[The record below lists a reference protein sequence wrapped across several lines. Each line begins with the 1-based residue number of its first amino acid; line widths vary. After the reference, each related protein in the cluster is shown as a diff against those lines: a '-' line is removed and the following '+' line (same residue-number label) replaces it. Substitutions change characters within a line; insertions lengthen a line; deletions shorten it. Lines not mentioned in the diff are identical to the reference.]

1 MSQQTNLNVSPYFD
15 DFNSNNDYH
24 KVLFKP
30 GYPVQARE
38 LTTLQSIL
46 QNQIEKFGQHF
57 FKEGAK
63 VIPGNISYNAIYYAV
78 ELSNTYIGIPVDA
91 YVGQLIGTKIT
102 GLTSG
107 VTAVVEKILLSRDSE
122 RGNTTLYINYLS
134 SNTQNNSTQEFLDG
148 ELLSSGNEI
157 TSGLLG
163 NITITAGTPFAST
176 ISNNA
181 SSVGASFSIT
191 NGVYFIR
198 GQFVNVK
205 SETLILDQYSNK
217 PNCRVGLFINE
228 QIINSDIDES
238 LNDNS
243 QGFNNYAA
251 PGADR
256 LKISV
261 SLFKKNL
268 EDFDDGNFI
277 ELSTI
282 KDGIIRSQKI
292 IPDKET
298 NLIIEEVAKRTHS
311 QSGDYIIDPFNI
323 SVKESLNDGIG
334 NGGIFNSD
342 QFTYGGSVPSDDLSI
357 YQISPGKAVIKGYEV
372 EPKSLSFLDVPKPRT
387 IKTLLDQAINYNTGA
402 TIKLNRVYG
411 VPTIGIGNTYV
422 LSLRDSRVGSIS
434 TVAPGKEIGV
444 ARVYDFRLESG
455 SYNNAN
461 KDLNEWHISLY
472 DIQTITEITLNQPI
486 TLLVPTFVKGKYSG
500 ATGFLKDSV
509 TAGIAIT
516 IYDKFGDF
524 IPNESFL
531 FNEIEDNRVAISVTS
546 YGISDIKA
554 ISGFVGSASTF
565 TADVIQSELI
575 NIGIAS
581 ISASSSGIS
590 TVTISNSQFPGKIIK
605 PSNLIKYSNFSSND
619 PVIAKVVSVGT
630 SQITISGVSTVFGV
644 TQGNLPNSNLNVTD
658 LKLLSTILE
667 SSSDN
672 TLYASFPK
680 INIESVDISNASLS
694 IRKIFTVNINNNQLS
709 ETIFAGVNQT
719 FLPFDV
725 EKYLLIRSDGITETL
740 TSDKFSITNNLSE
753 LQIYNLG
760 SNNVGATLITTIKK
774 IKPKEKIK
782 LKNRVNF
789 ITVEKSKFESSGIG
803 LTTLNDGLT
812 YGNYP
817 YGTRVQDKNI
827 SLNTPDIIEIHAI
840 YESSNTNSADAPTIL
855 LSSIS
860 GPTTKTSDLI
870 IGEQFVGENSGTIAI
885 IAERKS
891 DSQISYITKNQNNFK
906 EGETVSFKE
915 SGIKATITTLNT
927 TSFNISARFSYENGQ
942 NGSFYDYGK
951 INRKSEFSE
960 PTKKLKIYF
969 SDGYYQSTDD
979 GDITTS
985 QSYNSF
991 NYSREIQTINGI
1003 RNTDIIDIRPRVS
1016 NYSVLENSRSPF
1028 EFHGRTFNSTGNSS
1042 TYILASNESIITTFS
1057 FYLGRIDRIYL
1068 TKDGNFQ
1075 IKYGTPSEKPEKSV
1089 SVDDALEIGSITLP
1103 PYLYTSGSISI
1114 EFLEH
1119 KRFRMVDIKQLEN
1132 RIKNLEYYTALSL
1145 LETNTANLFISDSN
1159 GLNAFKSGFF
1169 VDNFSSLIT
1178 QENGIEYKNS
1188 IDFTNKEL
1196 RPKHYTT
1203 SIDLIFGPVTNVDP
1217 NQDLAFSVIE
1227 GNNVRKTTDIITL
1240 DYAEVEWL
1248 KQSFATRSES
1258 ATPFLISFW
1267 QGTLELTPASDTW
1280 VDVARIEAKTIDTEG
1295 NYAQTIAESVRSLNL
1310 DPQTGFAPTVWNSW
1324 VDNWTG
1330 QEVINTTRTREE
1342 NSSGGTFGVGGWI
1355 NGGSGGSAALF
1366 ERQTNTVVQ
1375 DNFREVIQTGQSTR
1389 SGTRTIIS
1397 EQFDKTSVGDRV
1409 VSRDLISSM
1418 RSRNIQFV
1426 LKKVK
1431 PLTQL
1436 YAFFDGIDVTKYCVP
1451 KLIEISM
1458 ISGIFEVGEHVLGSV
1473 RSTGLSEVS
1482 TRVGRGG
1489 IIFRVAQSNHKE
1501 GPYNSAISSYPFN
1514 PYTSQILQNNYSST
1528 SNILNIDIFSLSN
1541 QPEGGFSGYLET
1553 DMILVGTKSGAQAT
1567 ITNLRLVSDLS
1578 AGLIGSFFI
1587 PNPNF
1592 MGHPRFQTGNKV
1604 LTFVNNK
1611 NNDQNSATT
1620 IAEEGFS
1627 SNGTLETV
1635 QENIIS
1641 VRNAR
1646 VQNKQE
1652 FEERSLSKTTG
1663 TQLVSSNL
1671 VNSSNRNVLIGWYDP
1686 LAQSFLVEDST
1697 GIFITRCDIFFKTKD
1712 DMDIPV
1718 TLQIRTM
1725 QNGFPTQ
1732 KILPF
1737 SEITLD
1743 PSQVRTSGDSSVA
1756 TSFIF
1761 KSPVYLEGGNTEYS
1775 ICVAS
1780 NSTKYS
1786 VYISRVGETDY
1797 LTQSYIS
1804 NQPYLGSLFKSQ
1816 NASTWEASQ
1825 WEDLKFVIYRA
1836 DFLSN
1841 GTVEF
1846 YSPELSKGNS
1856 QIPTLMPDSLIL
1868 NSRKIRVGLGTTV
1881 QDSGFKLGNTVLQLG
1896 TNATGNYVASAGIAT
1911 GTLSITNS
1919 GIGYTPSSGS
1929 FQFDNVNLTT
1939 ITGYGKNATANIT
1952 ISNGVAIAATIS
1964 STGTGYQLGDVV
1976 GITTIGSFSIGRNA
1990 RFSLVSIANTNQ
2002 LILDNVQG
2010 DFIVSGVGNTVQ
2022 YTNSSGITT
2031 TLNSSVGGNVQISDI
2046 SIDNDG
2052 LHILVN
2058 HKNHGMYHDEN
2069 YVTLSNIEPD
2079 IKPTKL
2085 TSAYTS
2091 DSISAILIENISN
2104 FTTFENIGIGTT
2116 NLGYVLIGDE
2126 IISYTSTSASSI
2138 NGTIVRGS
2146 NPKNYPVGT
2155 PVYKYELGG
2164 VSLRRI
2170 NKTHYLNDAIIP
2182 SPITF
2187 DSYNIKVD
2195 MSANGSNRA
2204 EGAGYPKL
2212 YLNQTKSSGGFNI
2225 NASQNLPY
2233 EIITPNVHNL
2243 TIQGTNL
2250 TAEIRTI
2257 SGSSINGNEIPFINK
2272 GFESISLNKPNYLD
2286 STRLICSKINETNK
2300 LSTLPGNKSLNMRIS
2315 MSTVNS
2321 KVTPVIDTQ
2330 RISTILTSNRVNDAI
2345 QNYTTDS
2352 RVNNIQTD
2360 PTAFQYLSKEIVLE
2374 NSASS
2379 LKIILNAHINIYS
2392 EIRALYAISESQ
2404 NFVPIYTLFP
2414 GYKNIDKNKQSIN
2427 FEDNNGLS
2435 DTFIIKTN
2443 SLGFSSSDIE
2453 YKEHT
2458 FTVNQLPAFRSYRIK
2473 IILTSTNQ
2481 VYVPRIK
2488 DLRVIALA

>member
-181 SSVGASFSIT
+181 SSVGASFSIA

-292 IPDKET
+292 IPGKEP

-342 QFTYGGSVPSDDLSI
+342 QFTYGGSVPSEDLSI

-486 TLLVPTFVKGKYSG
+486 TLSVPTFVKGKYSG

-531 FNEIEDNRVAISVTS
+531 FDEIEDNRVAISVTS

-590 TVTISNSQFPGKIIK
+590 TVTISNSQFPGKTIK

-694 IRKIFTVNINNNQLS
+694 IRKIFTVNIDNNQLS
-709 ETIFAGVNQT
+709 ETIFAGVNET

-725 EKYLLIRSDGITETL
+725 ERYLLIRSDGITETL
-740 TSDKFSITNNLSE
+740 TSDKFSITSTNSLSE

-969 SDGYYQSTDD
+969 SDGYYQSTDN

-991 NYSREIQTINGI
+991 NYSKEIQTINGI

-1188 IDFTNKEL
+1188 IDLTNKEL

-1248 KQSFATRSES
+1248 KQSFATRPES
-1258 ATPFLISFW
+1258 VTPFLISFW

-1280 VDVARIEAKTIDTEG
+1280 VDVVRIEAKTIDTEG
-1295 NYAQTIAESVRSLNL
+1295 NYAQTIAEAVGSRNL
-1310 DPQTGFAPTVWNSW
+1310 DPQTGFIPIVWNSW
-1324 VDNWTG
+1324 VDNYTG
-1330 QEVINTTRTREE
+1330 QEVINTTKT
-1342 NSSGGTFGVGGWI
+1342 NTTTTGNITWIGGPAHGGVGRGTDI
-1355 NGGSGGSAALF
+1355 FGT
-1366 ERQTNTVVQ
+1366 EETTTIQ

-1389 SGTRTIIS
+1389 SGIRTIIS

-1458 ISGIFEVGEHVLGSV
+1458 ISGVFEVGEPVLGSV
-1473 RSTGLSEVS
+1473 RPTGLDQWFSK
-1482 TRVGRGG
+1482 TAIGG

-1514 PYTSQILQNNYSST
+1514 PYTGQILQNNYSST

-1541 QPEGGFSGYLET
+1541 QPEGLFSGYLET
-1553 DMILVGTKSGAQAT
+1553 DMILVGTISGAQAT

-1652 FEERSLSKTTG
+1652 FEERALSKTTG

-1671 VNSSNRNVLIGWYDP
+1671 VNKSNRNVLIGWYDP
-1686 LAQSFLVEDST
+1686 LAQSFRVEDST
-1697 GIFITRCDIFFKTKD
+1697 GIFITRCDIFFRTKD

-1725 QNGFPTQ
+1725 QGNSPSQ

-1761 KSPVYLEGGNTEYS
+1761 KSPVYLEGNTEYS

-1786 VYISRVGETDY
+1786 VYISRVGETDL

-1816 NASTWEASQ
+1816 NGSTWEPSG

-1846 YSPELSKGNS
+1846 YNPELSKGNS

-1881 QDSGFKLGNTVLQLG
+1881 QDSGLKLGNTVLQLG

-2187 DSYNIKVD
+2187 DSYNIKID

-2225 NASQNLPY
+2225 NASQNIPY

-2243 TIQGTNL
+2243 TVQGTNL

-2272 GFESISLNKPNYLD
+2272 GFEPISLNKPNYLD

-2427 FEDNNGLS
+2427 FEDNSGFS
-2435 DTFIIKTN
+2435 DTFVIKTN

>member
-78 ELSNTYIGIPVDA
+78 ELSNTYLGIPVDA

-107 VTAVVEKILLSRDSE
+107 VTAVVEKIILSSDSE
-122 RGNTTLYINYLS
+122 RGNTTLYINYIS

-148 ELLSSGNEI
+148 ELLSSGSEI

-163 NITITAGTPFAST
+163 NTSISTGTPFASI

-181 SSVGASFSIT
+181 SSVGSSFSIT
-191 NGVYFIR
+191 NGIYFVR

-205 SETLILDQYSNK
+205 SETLILDQYNNK
-217 PNCRVGLFINE
+217 PNYRVGLFINE

-261 SLFKKNL
+261 SLYKKNL
-268 EDFDDGNFI
+268 DDFDDGNFI

-282 KDGIIRSQKI
+282 KDGIIRSQKTNS
-292 IPDKET
+292 EY
-298 NLIIEEVAKRTHS
+298 NLIADELARRTYKE
-311 QSGDYIIDPFNI
+311 SGDYYVDPYDV

-357 YQISPGKAVIKGYEV
+357 YQISPGKAFVRGYEV
-372 EPKSLSFLDVPKPRT
+372 ETISSSFLDVPKPRT
-387 IKTLLDQAINYNTGA
+387 TKTLSEQAINYNTGA
-402 TIKLNRVYG
+402 TIKLNRVHG
-411 VPTIGIGNTYV
+411 APTIGIGNTYV

-434 TVAPGKEIGV
+434 TIAPGKEIGV

-461 KDLNEWHISLY
+461 KNLNEWNISLY

-486 TLLVPTFVKGKYSG
+486 TLKVPTFVKGKFSS

-516 IYDKFGDF
+516 IYDTFGDF
-524 IPNESFL
+524 IPNEPFI
-531 FNEIEDNRVAISVTS
+531 FDGIENNRVAISVTS

-565 TADVIQSELI
+565 TADVIQSEFI

-581 ISASSSGIS
+581 ISASNSGIS
-590 TVTISNSQFPGKIIK
+590 TITITNPQFPGKIIK

-630 SQITISGVSTVFGV
+630 THITISGVSTVSGV
-644 TQGNLPNSNLNVTD
+644 TQGNLPTSNLNVTD
-658 LKLLSTILE
+658 LKLLTTILE

-672 TLYASFPK
+672 TLYTTFPK
-680 INIESVDISNASLS
+680 INIESVDLTNASLS
-694 IRKIFTVNINNNQLS
+694 IRKIFKVDISSTQLS
-709 ETIFAGVNQT
+709 TVISAGVNET
-719 FLPFDV
+719 FLPFD
-725 EKYLLIRSDGITETL
+725 EERYLLIRSDGTTETL
-740 TSDKFSITNNLSE
+740 TSDKFSFINGSSQ

-760 SNNVGATLITTIKK
+760 SDNVGATLIATLKK

-782 LKNRVNF
+782 LKNRVNS
-789 ITVEKSKFESSGIG
+789 ITVEKSKFQSSGIG
-803 LTTLNDGLT
+803 STTLNDGLT

-817 YGTRVQDKNI
+817 YGTRVQDENI
-827 SLNTPDIIEIHAI
+827 SLNSPDIIEIHAI

-870 IGEQFVGENSGTIAI
+870 VGEQFIGQSSGAIAI
-885 IAERKS
+885 VVERKN
-891 DSQISYITKNQNNFK
+891 DSKISYIIKNQNNFK
-906 EGETVSFKE
+906 EGETVTFKE
-915 SGIKATITTLNT
+915 SNIQAIITTLDS
-927 TSFNISARFSYENGQ
+927 TSFDISRHFSYENGQ
-942 NGSFYDYGK
+942 NGSFYNYGK

-960 PTKKLKIYF
+960 PSKKLKIYF
-969 SDGYYQSTDD
+969 SDGYYQSSDN

-991 NYSREIQTINGI
+991 NYSKEIQTINGI

-1016 NYSVLENSRSPF
+1016 NYSVSENSRSPL
-1028 EFHGRTFNSTGNSS
+1028 EFYGRTFNSTGNSS
-1042 TYILASNESIITTFS
+1042 TYILASDESIITTFS

-1068 TKDGNFQ
+1068 TKDGKFQ
-1075 IKYGTPSEKPEKSV
+1075 IKYGIPSEKPEKSV
-1089 SVDDALEIGSITLP
+1089 SVDDALEIGSVTLP
-1103 PYLYTSGSISI
+1103 PYLYTSSSASI

-1159 GLNAFKSGFF
+1159 GLNTFKSGFF

-1178 QENGIEYKNS
+1178 QENGVEYKNS

-1203 SIDLIFGPVTNVDP
+1203 SVDLIFGPVTNVDP
-1217 NQDLAFSVIE
+1217 NRDLAFSVIE
-1227 GNNVRKTTDIITL
+1227 GNNVRKTGDIVTL
-1240 DYAEVEWL
+1240 DYAEIEWL

-1258 ATPFLISFW
+1258 VTPFLISFW

-1280 VDVARIEAKTIDTEG
+1280 VDVVRMEAKTINTEG
-1295 NYAQTIAESVRSLNL
+1295 NYAQTLTEAVRSQNV
-1310 DPQTGFAPTVWNSW
+1310 DPQTGFAPTIWNSW

-1330 QEVINTTRTREE
+1330 QETVNTARTREE

-1355 NGGSGGSAALF
+1355 NGGTGGPAALF
-1366 ERQTNTVVQ
+1366 ERQTTTVVQ
-1375 DNFREVIQTGQSTR
+1375 DNLREIRNTGQSTR

-1409 VSRDLISSM
+1409 VSRDLIPFM

-1458 ISGIFEVGEHVLGSV
+1458 ISGVFQVGESVIGSI
-1473 RSTGLSEVS
+1473 RPTGLGEISIKTS
-1482 TRVGRGG
+1482 P
-1489 IIFRVAQSNHKE
+1489 IITFRVAQSNHKE
-1501 GPYNSAISSYPFN
+1501 GSYNSATSSYPFN

-1553 DMILVGTKSGAQAT
+1553 DMILVGSISGAQAT

-1627 SNGTLETV
+1627 SSGTLETV

-1652 FEERSLSKTTG
+1652 FEERALSQTTG
-1663 TQLVSSNL
+1663 TQVISSNVL
-1671 VNSSNRNVLIGWYDP
+1671 SSSNRDTLIGWYDP

-1697 GIFITRCDIFFKTKD
+1697 GIFITRCDIFFRTKD

-1743 PSQVRTSGDSSVA
+1743 PSQVRVSGDSSVA
-1756 TSFIF
+1756 TSFVF

-1786 VYISRVGETDY
+1786 VYISRIGETDL
-1797 LTQSYIS
+1797 LTQSFIS

-1881 QDSGFKLGNTVLQLG
+1881 QDSGLKLGNTVLQLG

-1911 GTLSITNS
+1911 GTLSIINS

-1929 FQFDNVNLTT
+1929 FQFNNVSLTS

-1952 ISNGVAIAATIS
+1952 ISNGVAIGVTIS
-1964 STGTGYQLGDVV
+1964 STGTGYQLGDVL

-2010 DFIVSGVGNTVQ
+2010 DFLPTGVGNTVQ

-2031 TLNSSVGGNVQISDI
+2031 TLNSSVGGDVQISDI
-2046 SIDNDG
+2046 NIDNDG

-2069 YVTLSNIEPD
+2069 YVTLSNIESD

-2085 TSAYTS
+2085 TSAYAS
-2091 DSISAILIENISN
+2091 DSISAILIENTSN
-2104 FTTFENIGIGTT
+2104 FTTFENVGIGTT

-2138 NGTIVRGS
+2138 NGTIVRGNNS
-2146 NPKNYPVGT
+2146 KNYPIGT

-2170 NKTHYLNDAIIP
+2170 NKTHYLNEAIVTD
-2182 SPITF
+2182 PITF

-2195 MSANGSNRA
+2195 MSTNGSNRTA
-2204 EGAGYPKL
+2204 GAGYPKL
-2212 YLNQTKSSGGFNI
+2212 YFNQTKSSGGFNI
-2225 NASQNLPY
+2225 NASQNIPY

-2243 TIQGTNL
+2243 TVQGTNL

-2272 GFESISLNKPNYLD
+2272 GFEPISLNKPNYLD

-2300 LSTLPGNKSLNMRIS
+2300 LITLPGNKSLNMRIS
-2315 MSTVNS
+2315 MNTVDS

-2330 RISTILTSNRVNDAI
+2330 RINTILTSNRVNNTI
-2345 QNYTTDS
+2345 QNYTTDN

-2404 NFVPIYTLFP
+2404 NFAPIYTLFP
-2414 GYKNIDKNKQSIN
+2414 GYNNIDRNKQTIN
-2427 FEDNNGLS
+2427 FEDSSGLS
-2435 DTFIIKTN
+2435 DTFIAKTN
-2443 SLGFSSSDIE
+2443 SLGFSPSDIE
-2453 YKEHT
+2453 YKEYT
-2458 FTVNQLPAFRSYRIK
+2458 FTVNQLPAFRSYRVK